1 MLLPRI
7 APFFRVSMELLS
19 TVGTEDG
26 GTKSLRE
33 GSTIGF
39 LGATYL
45 FLSTVCNQA
54 FVSFSLHI
62 NFKSWIIVVG
72 I

>member
-39 LGATYL
+39 LGPTCL